1 MTRHSMMTPADTTM
15 TTDYEDHLTRDE
27 DDDDNRV
34 TLEMAR
40 PVVWDV
46 CIYACMCVYMCVCV
60 P

>member
-1 MTRHSMMTPADTTM
+1 MMTPADTTM